1 MGKDG
6 SLISAPRGLFT
17 SGLLL
22 QASNRAEQQHLCPKS
37 LPLSLAM
44 CHEGPRSC
52 AVKHFFI
59 SPRPAF
65 SQPLA
70 GPSCCDGLWLR
81 YPHSCLSPL
90 QPMPPQELPSAPR
103 AGRGAPLRLHC
114 PTEEKAK
121 AEAEQGT
128 SYLHP
133 NPCGVPGAKGKR
145 DILLAATTPLPSMV
159 TPPCP
164 LFFCR
169 SRLVASFLCWLPGKG
184 PYSRRVRDPIPG
196 GTGLPG
202 GPQPGLGMGTGT
214 GQCTRSASFP
224 AVTQPTLR
232 EGGGWG

>member
-6 SLISAPRGLFT
+6 SLISVPRGLFT
-17 SGLLL
+17 AGLLL
-22 QASNRAEQQHLCPKS
+22 QASNRAEDQRLCPKS
-37 LPLSLAM
+37 LPLSLAV

-70 GPSCCDGLWLR
+70 GPSCCDGLRLR

-103 AGRGAPLRLHC
+103 AGCGAPLRLHC

-133 NPCGVPGAKGKR
+133 NPCGVPRTKGH
-145 DILLAATTPLPSMV
+145 PPGCHHPPSQHGHSPV
-159 TPPCP
+159 PP
-164 LFFCR
+164 FFCR

-184 PYSRRVRDPIPG
+184 PYSRRGSDPIPG